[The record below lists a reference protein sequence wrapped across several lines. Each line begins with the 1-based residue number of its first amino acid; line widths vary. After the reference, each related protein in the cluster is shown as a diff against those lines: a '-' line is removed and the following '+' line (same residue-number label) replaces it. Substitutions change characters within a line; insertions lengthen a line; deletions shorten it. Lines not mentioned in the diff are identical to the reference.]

1 VLDQLE
7 DAKQD
12 IQLPEYLANSRFHKG
27 SYEGL
32 RAWGICQLVR
42 LGAVG
47 AGAAGKGKGKKGA
60 ADEEVAAAGSSKA
73 GKAPSSLTVR
83 RFYRPE
89 DISREQSYKAGSY
102 YEVYASGAWVG
113 AAAGWVHTR
122 AGNNAGC
129 SWGQRQFGIL
139 LWTHTSQ

>member
-1 VLDQLE
+1 MLDQLE

-42 LGAVG
+42 LGAAG
-47 AGAAGKGKGKKGA
+47 AGAGAGKGKGKKGA
-60 ADEEVAAAGSSKA
+60 AAGAEEEAAAGSSKAGAA

-89 DISREQSYKAGSY
+89 DISREQSYKAASY
-102 YEVYASGAWVG
+102 YEVYASGRWLLP
-113 AAAGWVHTR
+113 GWVHTH
-122 AGNNAGC
+122 AGDAGC
-129 SWGQRQFGIL
+129 GRGAQQCGCAA
-139 LWTHTSQ
+139 

>member
-42 LGAVG
+42 LGAAG
-47 AGAAGKGKGKKGA
+47 AGAGKGKGKKGA
-60 ADEEVAAAGSSKA
+60 AAADEEAAGSGKAGA

-102 YEVYASGAWVG
+102 YEVYASG
-113 AAAGWVHTR
+113 GWVL
-122 AGNNAGC
+122 GSCG
-129 SWGQRQFGIL
+129 L
-139 LWTHTSQ
+139 LQACWLHAC